1 MSEIKCII
9 VEDEPLAA
17 KLLTMYISKIP
28 FLKLQGT
35 FKDALTTSEYLME
48 HKIDLLFL
56 DIHLPKLKGLSF
68 LKTLNSP
75 PAVILT
81 TAYHQYAVEAFAL
94 NVLDYL
100 VKPIEFDRFVAAINK
115 LKTKSEQK
123 NETKDHLFISVQ
135 KKKIKVLFQD
145 ILFIESQKD
154 YIKLVTITNTY
165 YTKMPTYEMEA
176 LLPTSLF
183 CRIHRSF
190 IISISKIDAYTLD
203 QVEIKGTSIPI
214 GKAYKNVISNL

>member
-1 MSEIKCII
+1 MFEIKCII

-145 ILFIESQKD
+145 ILYIESQKD
-154 YIKLVTITNTY
+154 YIKLVTMTNTY

-190 IISISKIDAYTLD
+190 IVAVSKIDAYTLD